1 MALLLVESFDWLDIG
16 LSGPQLDTHLGN
28 RKGRGDNFNFTAADD
43 ATTVAGVGGNG
54 AALSFAETSHVI
66 RLPLPKTTTSTAEV
80 GMGFWFRGL
89 STIGWGTPVSWFGL
103 VDSLGDRF
111 HINAR
116 MDSSGT
122 ISVYLGTTFIETITD
137 FIFETN
143 QWYWVEYKTVIN
155 DSTGSY
161 EFRVDGSTIW
171 TVAGVDT
178 RNAGNGDFSA
188 IQIHGLLG
196 GANRT
201 QYAGCI
207 AWDNDG
213 GDLTNYPGQTTFKSL
228 HPDADGDDEAWTTSS
243 GIDSFALVNE
253 TAPHDDDS
261 DYIQD
266 TVSTNRTL
274 FTYDDLSTNYTAVH
288 GIQINSV
295 VRETDASDF
304 TLINALKSGGIN
316 YPEAAQAIA
325 GQTFESLF
333 NVRDTDPDT
342 AVAWT
347 IANLNALQAG
357 VEVG

>member
-1 MALLLVESFDWLDIG
+1 MALLLVESFDWLDIS
-16 LSGPQLDTHLGN
+16 LTGPQLDTHLGN
-28 RKGRGDNFNFTAADD
+28 RKGRGDSFDFTTGDD
-43 ATTVAGVGGNG
+43 ATTVAGIGGNG
-54 AALSFAETSHVI
+54 AALSFAETSHTI
-66 RLPLPKTTTSTAEV
+66 RLPLSKTTASTAEV

-89 STIGWGTPVSWFGL
+89 VPTGWLAETQWFGL
-103 VDSLGDRF
+103 VDSGGAQL

-116 MDSSGT
+116 MHASGT
-122 ISVYLGTTFIETITD
+122 ISVYLGGTFIETITD
-137 FIFETN
+137 FIFEPN

-161 EFRVDGSTIW
+161 EFRVDGTTIW
-171 TVAGVDT
+171 TVTGVDT
-178 RNAGNGDFSA
+178 RNSGNGDFSA
-188 IQIHGLLG
+188 LEIHGLLN

-207 AWDNDG
+207 AWDDDG
-213 GDLTNYPGQTTFKSL
+213 GDLTDYPGPTTFKSL

-243 GIDSFALVNE
+243 GTDSFALVNE

-261 DYIQD
+261 DYIED

-288 GIQINSV
+288 GLQINSV
-295 VRETDASDF
+295 ARETDASDF

-325 GQTFESLF
+325 GTAFESLF
-333 NVRDTDPDT
+333 NIRDTDPDT